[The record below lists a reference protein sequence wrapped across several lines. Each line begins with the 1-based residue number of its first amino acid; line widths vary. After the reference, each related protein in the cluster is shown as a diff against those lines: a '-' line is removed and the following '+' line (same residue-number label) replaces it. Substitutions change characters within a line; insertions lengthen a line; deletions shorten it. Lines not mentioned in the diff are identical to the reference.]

1 MKRLLV
7 MGAALALT
15 AMMATAE
22 TQTWTLTNNVAIS
35 YVSELFR
42 LPVKFTAPYDADK
55 LVVMEDGVPTPTQIE
70 VLDGTRDAVKSANI
84 WVCTTVATGGQHT
97 YVAITDGTPAAATPL
112 VKITQNDT
120 SITLNNGTI
129 MLKLPASVPDETIIP
144 GPVMGI
150 RPATSKLM
158 LGGSSWSTSLR
169 LKEFTATVT
178 GDGTLFARVKLHY
191 SFEATGNI
199 ADPYADF
206 IIRLAPGQQAATVEE
221 AHQMAAGDYWTFA
234 ASAGWAPSS
243 SLVRGW
249 SRWDTTVP
257 PAPDYSKIT
266 DKMRAYTKPG
276 GPNAT
281 GPKTDESVRC
291 LPFLP
296 SARTGTTLL
305 SLQPRWTDNVDAG
318 WFAYVS
324 DSNPQDPADAPAT
337 PGVKALPYTTPA
349 KVLGMVA
356 ARAGKWDWP
365 YDNMPQLRL
374 TDDGNG
380 AEFAC
385 PTTRGRRFTL
395 LAVGGS
401 SLVVKATDLV
411 NLMSVAPLDKMVS
424 DYNLE
429 GKWAA
434 GESFMPFSPFTN
446 RDANPTGLL
455 NIRADGMYRALTAQT
470 IPPLTLAAL
479 GEYQSMLDADYYS
492 GYNNH
497 WSPVQTNFSMNIV
510 RFMALRAVALKDLPN
525 YKDICTQVEKTLRA
539 EAANTI
545 TMPGGAMQTS
555 PGLAFATLT
564 KWDEL
569 ADVCRIYLNFDPHK
583 WPQLQAAATNLQHL
597 TVPSYMGRTLLA
609 TGDTDSLITAAQ
621 LQTLG
626 NKFGVA
632 ATVAQLKSEELPGY
646 GVIFH
651 DQYGS
656 ATESFLAFKA
666 GPNRAKMH
674 GDQLSFHYATQNRG
688 VLVDHF
694 SGSNPR
700 AEQEHMHNR
709 VSFTPDNPT
718 WKYANM
724 DGYERLIA
732 FKNGTLGDVAV
743 GQVESNRL
751 RSEPQYPNEIVTQE
765 KAAIYPLEAPLVY
778 RRTMVM
784 VKPGATPGG
793 VAYFVIRDQATGPM
807 VKETLHFHTAITK
820 ITSFMQG
827 RNSPVI
833 ADSLTDP
840 TISFVVSSTQ
850 PIEMNPLKWWHA
862 DKSVAGLF
870 EDTVDPGITTPATTS
885 YDMISAFV
893 ALPGAKN
900 PSLAPFPG
908 GVTVTMPNGQSD
920 QITFIDPAGDAAPD
934 FALIKL
940 TRAGKEETLLTVGDV
955 DLNRSQGKTGLFVPE
970 AGYDLGPIPDWLL
983 TQRPSTV
990 VDRTWEK

>member
-1 MKRLLV
+1 MRRLLV
-7 MGAALALT
+7 MSVALALT
-15 AMMATAE
+15 AMIATAE

-35 YVSELFR
+35 YASELFR

-55 LVVMEDGVPTPTQIE
+55 LVVTEDGVPTATQIE
-70 VLDGTRDAVKSANI
+70 VLEGTRDAVKRANI
-84 WVCTTVATGGQHT
+84 WVCTTVATGAKHT
-97 YVAITDGTPAAATPL
+97 YEATTDGKPAVAAPL

-120 SITLNNGTI
+120 SITLNNGVIT
-129 MLKLPASVPDETIIP
+129 LKLPASIPDETIIP
-144 GPVMGI
+144 GPVIGI
-150 RPATSKLM
+150 RPSLSKLM

-191 SFEATGNI
+191 SFVATENI
-199 ADPYADF
+199 AEPYADF

-221 AHQMAAGDYWTFA
+221 AHQMAVGDYWTFA
-234 ASAGWAPSS
+234 ASAGWTPTST
-243 SLVRGW
+243 LVRGW
-249 SRWDTTVP
+249 SRWDATVP

-266 DKMRAYTKPG
+266 DKMRAYTRPDGPG
-276 GPNAT
+276 AT

-296 SARTGTTLL
+296 SARTGATLF

-318 WFAYVS
+318 WFAYLG
-324 DSNPQDPADAPAT
+324 DSNPQEPTAP
-337 PGVKALPYTTPA
+337 PVGGVKALTYSTPT
-349 KVLGMVA
+349 KVVGLVA

-395 LAVGGS
+395 LAVGGN
-401 SLVVKATDLV
+401 SLVEKATDLV

-434 GESFMPFSPFTN
+434 DESYMPFSPFTN

-455 NIRADGMYRALTAQT
+455 NIRADGMYRAITAKAIQ
-470 IPPLTLAAL
+470 PFTLAVL
-479 GEYQSMLDADYYS
+479 GEYQSMLDGDYYS

-497 WSPVQTNFSMNIV
+497 WSPVQTNFSMNII
-510 RFMALRAVALKDLPN
+510 RFLTLRAVSLKDQPN
-525 YKDICTQVEKTLRA
+525 FKDICTQVEKILRA

-569 ADVCRIYLNFDPHK
+569 ADICRDHLGFDPHK

-597 TVPSYMGRTLLA
+597 TVPGYMGRTLLA
-609 TGDTDSLITAAQ
+609 TGDTDSLITSAQ
-621 LQTLG
+621 LQALG
-626 NKFGVA
+626 NKFTA
-632 ATVAQLKSEELPGY
+632 AGVAQLRSEELPGY

-656 ATESFLAFKA
+656 ANESFLAFKA

-674 GDQLSFHYATQNRG
+674 GDQLSFHYAAQNRG

-709 VSFTPDNPT
+709 VSFTPDIPT

-732 FKNGTLGDVAV
+732 FNIGTMGDVAV

-751 RSEPQYPNEIVTQE
+751 RSEPQYPNEIVTQA

-784 VKPGATPGG
+784 VKPDATPGG
-793 VAYFVIRDQATGPM
+793 VAYFVIRDQASGPM
-807 VKETLHFHTAITK
+807 LKETLHFHNAITK
-820 ITSFMQG
+820 ITGFMQG

-840 TISFVVSSTQ
+840 TISFVVSTTQ
-850 PIEMNPLKWWHA
+850 QTELNTFKWWHA
-862 DKSVAGLF
+862 DKSGAAF
-870 EDTVDPGITTPATTS
+870 ENTIDPSISTPATTS

-900 PSLAPFPG
+900 PSMSAFPG

-920 QITFIDPAGDAAPD
+920 RITFIDAPGDAAPD

-940 TRAGKEETLLTVGDV
+940 TREGKEETLLTVGDV
-955 DLNRSQGKTGLFVPE
+955 NLNRSQGKTGLFVPE
-970 AGYDLGPIPDWLL
+970 AGYDLGPIPDWLQ
-983 TQRPSTV
+983 TQRPCTV